1 LSAHGKLGQTTK
13 REAAAGRA
21 GPGGTEMRTA
31 LTCLTLLVAASVMAG
46 DAIDKSVPFELGTWI
61 ELERTEGPVVL
72 HRMRVVEQTGTITKS
87 SIFRPTGSEYLK
99 TVQIQVE
106 YSNSAT
112 KDLTLWM
119 QVEWVD
125 ADGKVIDGYRDDE
138 SLDDREVHDLV
149 TVTLSTLKYGLERAK
164 DLKIHLEV
172 RP

>member
-1 LSAHGKLGQTTK
+1 
-13 REAAAGRA
+13 
-21 GPGGTEMRTA
+21 MRTT

-87 SIFRPTGSEYLK
+87 SIFRPSGSEYLK

-112 KDLTLWM
+112 KDWTAWM

-125 ADGKVIDGYRDDE
+125 ADGKIIDGYRGDE

-172 RP
+172 KP

>member
-1 LSAHGKLGQTTK
+1 
-13 REAAAGRA
+13 
-21 GPGGTEMRTA
+21 MRTA
-31 LTCLTLLVAASVMAG
+31 LACLTLLMAASAMAG
-46 DAIDKSVPFELGTWI
+46 DAIDMTVPFELGKWV

-72 HRMRVVEQTGTITKS
+72 HRLRVVEQTGTITKS
-87 SIFRPTGSEYLK
+87 SVFRPTGSGYLK

>member
-1 LSAHGKLGQTTK
+1 
-13 REAAAGRA
+13 
-21 GPGGTEMRTA
+21 MRTA

>member
-1 LSAHGKLGQTTK
+1 
-13 REAAAGRA
+13 
-21 GPGGTEMRTA
+21 MRRA
-31 LTCLTLLVAASVMAG
+31 LTALTLLVAASAMAG
-46 DAIDKSVPFELGTWI
+46 DALDKSVAFELGKWI

-72 HRMRVVEQTGTITKS
+72 HRLRVVEQTGTITKS

-112 KDLTLWM
+112 KDLALWM

-138 SLDDREVHDLV
+138 NLDDREVHDLV
-149 TVTLSTLKYGLERAK
+149 TITLSTLKYGLERAK

-172 RP
+172 KP

>member
-1 LSAHGKLGQTTK
+1 
-13 REAAAGRA
+13 
-21 GPGGTEMRTA
+21 MRTA
-31 LTCLTLLVAASVMAG
+31 LTCLTLLVAATVMAG
-46 DAIDKSVPFELGTWI
+46 DALDKTVPFALGTWV